1 MMNDENKR
9 EGEEEV
15 PRQRYA
21 FPPFLLP
28 SVLFYFSPPSLPP
41 SLWCSWAPALLVLLL
56 PVSRKEKEKTAQ
68 KAHKAYN

>member
-41 SLWCSWAPALLVLLL
+41 SLPLVFLGACIACAAAAG
-56 PVSRKEKEKTAQ
+56 VAQ
-68 KAHKAYN
+68 GEGKDGPKST